1 VDLDKGG
8 LGGLLNNQTL
18 QDAAKVAGGMYMA
31 KKMGGKGGAALAGMG
46 LMKKFGKF

>member
-1 VDLDKGG
+1 M
-8 LGGLLNNQTL
+8 GGLLTKENIEQ
-18 QDAAKVAGGMYMA
+18 AAKVAGGMYVA